1 MPVNAAP
8 DDPVTVLRLI
18 SELEGLSGFVSVFDD
33 EDEVAYLEAMKKK
46 YYKKYFRMMK
56 QEKANQNETED
67 NSSQKM
73 QK

>member
-1 MPVNAAP
+1 MPHNAEP
-8 DDPVTVLRLI
+8 DDPITVLRLI
-18 SELEGLSGFVSVFDD
+18 SELEGLSGFVEVFDD
-33 EDEVAYLEAMKKK
+33 KDEAAYLDAMKKK

-56 QEKANQNETED
+56 QEKAKQNETED

>member
-8 DDPVTVLRLI
+8 DDPITILRLI

-56 QEKANQNETED
+56 QEKAKQNETED
-67 NSSQKM
+67 SSSQKM

>member
-1 MPVNAAP
+1 MPHNAEP
-8 DDPVTVLRLI
+8 DDPITVLRLI

-33 EDEVAYLEAMKKK
+33 KDEVAYLEAMKKK

-56 QEKANQNETED
+56 QEKAKQNETED

>member
-1 MPVNAAP
+1 MPVNALP
-8 DDPVTVLRLI
+8 DDPITVLRLL
-18 SELEGLSGFVSVFDD
+18 SELEGVSNFVSIFDD
-33 EDEVAYLEAMKKK
+33 EDEIAYLDAMKKK

-56 QEKANQNETED
+56 QEKAKQDETED

>member
-1 MPVNAAP
+1 MPHNAEP
-8 DDPVTVLRLI
+8 DDPITVLRLI
-18 SELEGLSGFVSVFDD
+18 SELEGLSGFVAVFDD
-33 EDEVAYLEAMKKK
+33 KDEVAYLDAMKKK

-56 QEKANQNETED
+56 QEKAKQNETEY